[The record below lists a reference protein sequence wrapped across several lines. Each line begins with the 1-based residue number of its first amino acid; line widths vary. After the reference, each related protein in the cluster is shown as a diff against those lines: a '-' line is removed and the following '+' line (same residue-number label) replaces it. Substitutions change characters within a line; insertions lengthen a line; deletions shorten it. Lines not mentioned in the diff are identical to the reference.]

1 MPGWLYWCRVTARGQ
16 AQKSNVWKSWL
27 VHRTPA
33 SNAQSRLSGHAHRE
47 TGTICDRDAFEKEL
61 SQARTILIIAD
72 NAGEVVFDK
81 VLIEYL
87 ARSHKVIYAVRANLI
102 INDATVADALK
113 TGIAE
118 YADIISTGCGMPGV
132 VLELC
137 GTSFQQLFQ
146 DADMV
151 ISKC

>member
-1 MPGWLYWCRVTARGQ
+1 MGQ
-16 AQKSNVWKSWL
+16 SFA
-27 VHRTPA
+27 
-33 SNAQSRLSGHAHRE
+33 
-47 TGTICDRDAFEKEL
+47 ICERDAFEKEL

-118 YADIISTGCGMPGV
+118 YADIISTGCGMLGV

-137 GTSFQQLFQ
+137 GTNFQQLFQ

-151 ISKC
+151 ISKG